1 MSKVLSK
8 IKRRSKTHLI
18 TDFIRSLHE
27 YHMRTKDVLFIMT
40 SCGYMSW
47 EDFCKVARHDY
58 YNSGYGAPEVST
70 DLKIFTT
77 KGYFYRQEICDGMEC
92 WEYEEF
98 KYHPISTD
106 KLDTSKVKTFVGGC
120 WSTLSDIIER
130 GNKDE

>member
-8 IKRRSKTHLI
+8 IKRRGNTHLI

-58 YNSGYGAPEVST
+58 FNSCYGSLEVAI

-77 KGYFYRQEICDGMEC
+77 KGYFYRHEICDGMEE
-92 WEYEEF
+92 WRFHY
-98 KYHPISTD
+98 TD
-106 KLDTSKVKTFVGGC
+106 HEMSNADLSKLNVKTFVGGH
-120 WSTLSDIIER
+120 WNTLSEIIER
-130 GNKDE
+130 GNEDV